1 MSNIV
6 TIYSSKY
13 GYTKKYAQWISE
25 ALSCDL
31 FEKKSFKAK
40 NLSQYKTIIYGGGL
54 YAGGVSGISL
64 LINNFENIKDKNII
78 LFTCGLADPLDK
90 DNSEHIL
97 NSLYK
102 VLTPQMRDVIKIFSF
117 RGGIDYSKLGFIHKA
132 MMAMLHRVINK
143 KNYSSLR
150 SEDRQMLST
159 YGKQIDFSNK
169 ESIAP
174 LIHFINSL

>member
-64 LINNFENIKDKNII
+64 LINNFERLCHNKW
-78 LFTCGLADPLDK
+78 L
-90 DNSEHIL
+90 
-97 NSLYK
+97 
-102 VLTPQMRDVIKIFSF
+102 IF
-117 RGGIDYSKLGFIHKA
+117 DEK
-132 MMAMLHRVINK
+132 
-143 KNYSSLR
+143 
-150 SEDRQMLST
+150 
-159 YGKQIDFSNK
+159 
-169 ESIAP
+169 
-174 LIHFINSL
+174 